1 MTKDFLLQE
10 SANLTKLEQHLSLI
24 ETMLSQFEYAREKND
39 KISVQ
44 FAVNRGEFSL
54 INENIKNIKEEIGR
68 ISDSICPD
76 FA

>member
-24 ETMLSQFEYAREKND
+24 ETMLSQFEYARMKKDEV
-39 KISVQ
+39 SVR